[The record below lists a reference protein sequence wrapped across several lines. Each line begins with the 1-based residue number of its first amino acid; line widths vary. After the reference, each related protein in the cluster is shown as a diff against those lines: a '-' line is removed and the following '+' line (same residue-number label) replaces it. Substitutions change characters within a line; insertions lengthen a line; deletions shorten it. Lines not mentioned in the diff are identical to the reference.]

1 MGAWGY
7 GPFQNDTAGDWV
19 TDNTPAGAKAARK
32 GLRSSRFEE
41 NYAAAAVVADALEI
55 GNDKK
60 LRQKACARLDKLEK
74 KEISP
79 EYWPKYRRHFKKLR
93 KRLKCG
99 QRG

>member
-19 TDNTPAGAKAARK
+19 TYNSPADAKATRK

-41 NYAAAAVVADALEI
+41 SYAAAAVVADAIGI

-60 LRQKACARLDKLEK
+60 LRQKACSRLDEIEK
-74 KEISP
+74 KEIGP
-79 EYWPKYRRHFKKLR
+79 EYWSKYRSHFQKLR
-93 KRLKCG
+93 KKLKCG
-99 QRG
+99 KK